1 MPPEIKDEK
10 YLSTDVLYLYR
21 IANAVSNGFCPTN
34 LANMKPGQ
42 IVHSRWLTKASRI
55 LRLYVGTSL
64 PSTNLKILA
73 TYIVQVY
80 VPMYFNVKY
89 YNSVIYGS
97 SILHKFIRSTKFLPQ
112 NLQEI
117 VNNAVQNNPY
127 FAHPENILLTMLF
140 DDRKAVR
147 ERALKKIMYYRQQL
161 YDPTKLR
168 AYKKHSINFDST
180 DYVDLVDLDDDNILS
195 EPPFTSSIPYEHL
208 LEYIAFDEPPLPDP
222 QIPLHI
228 QGTERCVQLLT
239 NVSRRVTEKNRN
251 DVLAV
256 TIESRAKVP
265 KMESKKDLKK
275 LTCNQ

>member
-1 MPPEIKDEK
+1 MPPAIETKDEK
-10 YLSTDVLYLYR
+10 LLSTDVLYLYR
-21 IANAVSNGFCPTN
+21 IANAVSNGFCAEN

-73 TYIVQVY
+73 TYIVKVY

-97 SILHKFIRSTKFLPQ
+97 SILYKFIRSTQFLPQ

-117 VNNAVQNNPY
+117 VNNAVQNNPF

-147 ERALKKIMYYRQQL
+147 ERALKKLCTIDSSCMIQLSLEFIRNIQLISILQIML
-161 YDPTKLR
+161 
-168 AYKKHSINFDST
+168 IWW
-180 DYVDLVDLDDDNILS
+180 I
-195 EPPFTSSIPYEHL
+195 
-208 LEYIAFDEPPLPDP
+208 
-222 QIPLHI
+222 
-228 QGTERCVQLLT
+228 
-239 NVSRRVTEKNRN
+239 
-251 DVLAV
+251 
-256 TIESRAKVP
+256 
-265 KMESKKDLKK
+265 
-275 LTCNQ
+275 